1 MNVTLEKVGE
11 LTGKLIVNVVADDYA
26 KDLDKQIKEIGK
38 THNFPGFRPGHVPTS
53 IIVRRFGKDVKSD
66 VINNLVYR
74 EVVKYIQ
81 DNKLPLLG
89 QPLPVEV
96 KEISMEEKDYT
107 FEYEVGLSP
116 EFNIDLT
123 AETVPYYTIAVTDE
137 MVKEQDEA
145 LRERFGAQI
154 QGEEVTEKAV
164 IKGTIQELDAEGN
177 VKEGEDAIQVN
188 DGSLFPYYFSD
199 KEEAAK
205 FLGKK
210 VGDKVVFNP
219 AKTCNEN
226 SAELASMLRISQDKA
241 AEVKSDF
248 EFAIA
253 EITVVKPAEDGE
265 EFFNNVFGKDH
276 VHNAEEYT
284 AAVKDM
290 IASQLVP
297 NSDNLFRIQAEKQL
311 VEKYGNVELPT
322 EFLKK
327 WLIATNKELTAD
339 NIDAEFDK
347 MLPSVKWELI
357 KGNLSESLEIKV
369 EEEDLKNFAMMIA
382 ARQFA
387 QYGMTGLS
395 EDVYE
400 DYAKRM
406 LEDKNYRARISEE
419 VADSKLFHALMAKV
433 NLDKKEVSLEE
444 FKKIA
449 EEVQK

>member
-26 KDLDKQIKEIGK
+26 KELDKQIKEIGK

-53 IIVRRFGKDVKSD
+53 MVIRRFGKDVKSD
-66 VINNLVYR
+66 VINNLIYR

-96 KEISMEEKDYT
+96 KEISMEQKDYD
-107 FEYEVGLSP
+107 FEYEIGLAP

-123 AETVPYYTIAVTDE
+123 AETVPYYTISVSDD

-145 LRERFGAQI
+145 LRERFGAQVP
-154 QGEEVTEKAV
+154 GDEVTEKAV
-164 IKGTIQELDAEGN
+164 IKGTIQELDADGK

-210 VGDKVVFNP
+210 VGDKIVFNP
-219 AKTCNEN
+219 AKTCNGN
-226 SAELASMLRISQDKA
+226 PAELASMLRLSQDEA

-265 EFFNNVFGKDH
+265 EFFTNVFGKDH
-276 VHNAEEYT
+276 VHNAEEYI
-284 AAVKDM
+284 AAVKQM
-290 IASQLVP
+290 IANQLAP
-297 NSDNLFRIQAEKQL
+297 NSDGLFRVQVEKQL

-327 WLIATNKELTAD
+327 WLIATNKELNPD
-339 NIDAEFDK
+339 NIDVEFDK
-347 MLPSVKWELI
+347 MLPSIKWELI
-357 KGNLSESLEIKV
+357 KGKLTESLEIKV
-369 EEEDLKNFAMMIA
+369 EEEDLKGFAKMLA

-387 QYGMTGLS
+387 QYGMTGLT
-395 EDVYE
+395 EDIYE

-406 LEDKNYRARISEE
+406 LEDKKYRARIAEE
-419 VADSKLFHALMAKV
+419 VEESKLFNALMAKV
-433 NLDKKEVSLEE
+433 NLDKKEVSLED
-444 FKKIA
+444 FKKVA
-449 EEVQK
+449 EEAQK